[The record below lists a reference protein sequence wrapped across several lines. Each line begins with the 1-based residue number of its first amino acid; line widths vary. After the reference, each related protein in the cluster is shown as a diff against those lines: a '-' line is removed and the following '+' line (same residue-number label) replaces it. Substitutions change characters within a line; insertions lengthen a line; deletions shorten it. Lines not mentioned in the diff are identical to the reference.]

1 VDAWHAKKMVARLQ
15 AATSSDQP
23 LLLRMEAGGHG
34 IGQSLDQL
42 VDLWTDYYAFL
53 FDRVGVSR
61 PS

>member
-1 VDAWHAKKMVARLQ
+1 
-15 AATSSDQP
+15 
-23 LLLRMEAGGHG
+23 MEAGGHG

-53 FDRVGVSR
+53 FDRVVVSR